1 MNKNELE
8 NIVGGASWGFWT
20 AVGAGI
26 SFILGFFEG
35 LVNPVRC
42 GK

>member
-1 MNKNELE
+1 MTKSELT
-8 NIVGGASWGFWT
+8 NVVGGFSWGFWT

-26 SFILGFFEG
+26 SFIFGFFEG
-35 LVNPVRC
+35 LVNPVQC